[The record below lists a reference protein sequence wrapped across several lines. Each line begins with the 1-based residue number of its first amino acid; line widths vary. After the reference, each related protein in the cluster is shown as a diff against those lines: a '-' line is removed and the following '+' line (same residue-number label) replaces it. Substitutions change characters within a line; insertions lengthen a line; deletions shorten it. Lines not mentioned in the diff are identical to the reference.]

1 MEYEII
7 DIKDETNGCMVRKSA
22 RKITK
27 HLAVAYTNEKYG
39 DRTLKIYSIQAHRE
53 AIPHRIATYQDAV
66 DIAKLLFEVYGDY
79 WDIHDHD
86 DWKQADIPQI
96 ARLSVPDGN
105 RFFVSLKSLE
115 DRDIITMQDLQNA
128 LDKSNE

>member
-1 MEYEII
+1 MEYELI
-7 DIKDETNGCMVRKSA
+7 DIKDETNGIAIKKKA

-66 DIAKLLFEVYGDY
+66 EIAKFLFQVFSDY
-79 WDIHDHD
+79 WDIHNHE
-86 DWKQADIPQI
+86 DWKQADIVQI

-105 RFFVSLKSLE
+105 RTFVALQSLE
-115 DRDIITMQDLQNA
+115 DRDTITMQDLQAA
-128 LDKSNE
+128 LDKANE